1 MIRIALIAMMCAT
14 LAQHLGLTQAI
25 SGVASKIA
33 DCPRCCSFWSSFLIL
48 VLMGCNIFIAVG
60 LSLFMAYL
68 SHWFGLMLFV
78 LNRLYDKIWQRIQR
92 RRKR

>member
-1 MIRIALIAMMCAT
+1 MTRIALIVMMCAT
-14 LAQHLGLTQAI
+14 LAQHLGLAQAI
-25 SGVASKIA
+25 AEVISKIA

-48 VLMGCNIFIAVG
+48 VLIGCNIFIALG
-60 LSLFMAYL
+60 LSLIMAYL

-78 LNRLYDKIWQRIQR
+78 LNRLYDTIWRRIQR